1 MDVVPKNVK
10 AGCALGLVGG
20 IVSIM
25 CLAMFF
31 ETDADT
37 LSVMGVYMLFAVL
50 FFALA
55 GALTKNSQWS
65 WDVLT
70 LMTFLTIGIIAA
82 CMIYEL
88 VEPLYGLVL
97 IAIGA
102 MIVAT
107 LAFPSSKVWL
117 NRYKF

>member
-1 MDVVPKNVK
+1 MDTVPKNVK
-10 AGCALGLVGG
+10 AGCALGLIGG
-20 IVSIM
+20 TISVM
-25 CLAMFF
+25 CLVIFF
-31 ETDADT
+31 ETDVDT
-37 LSVMGVYMLFAVL
+37 LSVMGIYMLFAVL

-55 GALTKNSQWS
+55 GALTKNNQWS

-82 CMIYEL
+82 SVIYEL

-97 IAIGA
+97 IVIGA
-102 MIVAT
+102 LIVVT